1 MNKEELVNK
10 NSSKAVRDLN
20 SEILKDKNLWYS
32 YIINLP
38 IKLQTV
44 YTIVNGSGPM
54 SYHHKRRLIQYYQPS
69 S

>member
-38 IKLQTV
+38 IKLQAV
-44 YTIVNGSGPM
+44 YTVVNRSGPM
-54 SYHHKRRLIQYYQPS
+54 SYHH
-69 S
+69 